1 EQAPSLEVLVGCD
14 DLLAEGVLMGA
25 TGWIAGFVNAF
36 PSQSVRLFDLASKGQ
51 WNDALPLY
59 RAMLPAL
66 RWDAMPEFVQA
77 IKLGQEEAG
86 RYGGP
91 VRLPRLSL
99 SAADEARA
107 RRDGRAAPAGTSWER
122 GRCSQRWTATPRACP
137 PA

>member
-1 EQAPSLEVLVGCD
+1 
-14 DLLAEGVLMGA
+14 MGA

-91 VRLPRLSL
+91 VRLPRLPL

-107 RRDGRAAPAGTSWER
+107 RRDVRAALAATS
-122 GRCSQRWTATPRACP
+122 
-137 PA
+137 